1 MKAVICALLLMW
13 PGIIFAID
21 STAVGSKPLQQL
33 KGYKKLFYRI
43 ITLHPKLNSK
53 LEKDLLRHYLL
64 GSGSTHHLSE
74 TDFIRLKST
83 NSVFFNPE
91 QCKTVHSNTQ
101 QYCIQ
106 QVDLIDDVYFG
117 WALGTISCIYQTASG
132 ELISVADIYDF
143 NKKKKGNR
151 SLKYEM
157 ITRIFNLVAPKSVR
171 SFLITYNADGYIL
184 FP

>member
-1 MKAVICALLLMW
+1 MKAVICVLLLMW
-13 PGIIFAID
+13 PIILYATD
-21 STAVGSKPLQQL
+21 STAVGDRPVQQL

-43 ITLHPKLNSK
+43 ITLHPKLNST

-64 GSGSTHHLSE
+64 GSGSTQRLSDA
-74 TDFIRLKST
+74 DFIRLKRIS
-83 NSVFFNPE
+83 SVYFNPE
-91 QCKTVHSNTQ
+91 RCKTVHSNQQ

-106 QVDLIDDVYFG
+106 QVDLIDDAYFG

-157 ITRIFNLVAPKSVR
+157 ITRIFNLIAPKPVR

-184 FP
+184 LP